1 MSEGPGAAPAPK
13 GDRITDRVMAGETPL
28 QALARQG
35 ELPPVRMRSIERFP
49 YYTAFPFAW
58 YRACHADEVRAG
70 GLLPLRLLS
79 RDLVVWRGE
88 DGLPHVMDAYCPH
101 LGAHLGYGGRVEGCE
116 LVCPFHWWRF
126 GADGR
131 NTRIPYDGTR
141 SEAARIKT
149 YPTVDRNGMILFW
162 YHPLGEAPLWEIPR
176 VDAYYDDAWT
186 DYYRTEW
193 TIRAP
198 WQEFAENGPDF
209 VHLRTVHGSS
219 DVPELESY
227 ELDGYF
233 THVRARVNF
242 ATPRGPQP
250 GRIDTDSWGPG
261 FSLARFSGIIDACF
275 VGALTPLDFE
285 ATLVSFNYM
294 LRKLGDGPEALERT
308 RRVGEALI
316 ADLRKQV
323 AEDVVIFD
331 HKRFN
336 AHPALS
342 RADGPIARFR
352 SWARRFYVDGDA
364 QAVNR

>member
-1 MSEGPGAAPAPK
+1 MAESDATRCVPA
-13 GDRITDRVMAGETPL
+13 DRVTDRVMQGETPL

-35 ELPPVRMRSIERFP
+35 ELPATRMRSIERFP

-58 YRACHADEVRAG
+58 YRACYADEVPKG
-70 GLLPLRLLS
+70 GLRPLRLLS

-88 DGLPHVMDAYCPH
+88 DGEAHVMDAYCPH

-131 NTRIPYDGTR
+131 NTGIPYDGTR
-141 SEAARIKT
+141 NPAARIRT
-149 YPTVDRNGMILFW
+149 YPTLDRNGMILFW
-162 YHPLGEAPLWEIPR
+162 YHPRQEAPLWEIPR
-176 VDAYYDDAWT
+176 VEQYYDDGWT
-186 DYYRTEW
+186 DYYRTQW

-198 WQEFAENGPDF
+198 WQELAENGPDF

-219 DVPELESY
+219 EVPELEAY
-227 ELDGYF
+227 ELDGYM
-233 THVRARVNF
+233 TRLRARVHF

-275 VGALTPLDFE
+275 VGATTPLDFE
-285 ATLVSFNYM
+285 ETLVSFNYM
-294 LRKLGDGPEALERT
+294 VRKLGSSPEALERT

-323 AEDVVIFD
+323 AEDMVIFD
-331 HKRFN
+331 HKIWNPR
-336 AHPALS
+336 PALS

-352 SWARRFYVDGDA
+352 EWARQFYVDGDP
-364 QAVNR
+364 QAAKR